1 VLGSGDS
8 SCDIVRSFAFVF
20 DTPAMDEMAHVK
32 VGSFIVLILMELTK
46 LLRIQE
52 FTKNTALS

>member
-1 VLGSGDS
+1 
-8 SCDIVRSFAFVF
+8 
-20 DTPAMDEMAHVK
+20 MDEMAHVK

-52 FTKNTALS
+52 VTKNTALS